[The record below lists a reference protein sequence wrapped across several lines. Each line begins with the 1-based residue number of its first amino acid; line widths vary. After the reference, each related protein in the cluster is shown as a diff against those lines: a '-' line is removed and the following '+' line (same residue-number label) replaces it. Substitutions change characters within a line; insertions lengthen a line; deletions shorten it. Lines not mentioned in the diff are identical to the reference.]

1 MQKDTNQS
9 STRRPLRVTCHIV
22 RGCEKKSTMMIHDD
36 HDDHDVMDVNGAMMR
51 TAMPVSSLP
60 VANVSSHESLQ

>member
-1 MQKDTNQS
+1 MS
-9 STRRPLRVTCHIV
+9 HCARV
-22 RGCEKKSTMMIHDD
+22 RKKSTMMIHDD